1 MNKRKVEFEVDVNKF
16 AAWVAVAAPVL
27 GGLWWI
33 WNAGETHELVEAM
46 PPPPD
51 LHLTE
56 SLVEQLA
63 EGQRQLQQ
71 EEQLRQELWGESYR
85 KKISSMADEY
95 DEKNALEQ

>member
-33 WNAGETHELVEAM
+33 WNAGETHALVEAM

-51 LHLTE
+51 LHSTE

-63 EGQRQLQQ
+63 EGQIKLQR
-71 EEQLRQELWGESYR
+71 EETLRQELWGKDYR
-85 KKISSMADEY
+85 KKISSMVDEHN
-95 DEKNALEQ
+95 EQNAPEQ